1 MHPLFANKTGLL
13 LYLVLWIPF
22 GATLAY
28 LVSVTGGLPWREAA
42 SITAP
47 LAAIYAFVCLSAWY
61 LCRYLPLGAAR
72 VPSLVLNHGAA
83 AIMAALLWVIAAK
96 GLSILLE
103 RVFAGLDRRFSH
115 QLPLLFAIGLQL
127 YLLAVAVHYILLGL
141 ERSREA
147 ERLAQEAVLA
157 AREAE
162 LRALKAQINPH
173 FLFNSLN
180 SISALATM
188 DGLRARDMCLA
199 LSDFLRRTLSLG
211 EKEMIPLTDEVGM
224 AQLYL
229 SVEKIRFG
237 ARLRFETRVDRE
249 CAVCQVPPLI
259 LQPLIEN
266 AVKHG
271 VAGMVEGG
279 SITLEAR
286 CGNGWLKITVD
297 NDFDPEAQAASR
309 TGIGLENVRSR
320 LRARYA
326 GEASL
331 RASASEGTYRAE
343 LVLPCPSHGRRA
355 AEVSPS

>member
-1 MHPLFANKTGLL
+1 MHPLFANKTGLF
-13 LYLVLWIPF
+13 LYLALWMPF

-28 LVSVTGGLPWREAA
+28 LLSVTGGLPWREAA
-42 SITAP
+42 SITVP

-61 LCRYLPLGAAR
+61 LCRFLPLGAAR
-72 VPSLVLNHGAA
+72 ASSRAFNPGAA
-83 AIMAALLWVIAAK
+83 ALIAALLWVIAAK
-96 GLSILLE
+96 GFSLALE
-103 RVFAGLDRRFSH
+103 RVFPGFDRRFSQ

-147 ERLAQEAVLA
+147 ERRAQAAVLA
-157 AREAE
+157 ARDAE

-188 DGLRARDMCLA
+188 DGLRARDMCLT

-211 EKEMIPLTDEVGM
+211 DKESIPLTDEV
-224 AQLYL
+224 ALSQLYL

-237 ARLRFETRVDRE
+237 ARLRFHTRIDE
-249 CAVCQVPPLI
+249 ACAGCPVPPLI

-271 VAGMVEGG
+271 IAGILDGG
-279 SITLEAR
+279 AIALEAT
-286 CGNGWLKITVD
+286 CGSGWLTITVE
-297 NDFDPEAQAASR
+297 NDFDPEARAPSR
-309 TGIGLENVRSR
+309 TGIGLENVKSR
-320 LRARYA
+320 LRARYS

-331 RASASEGTYRAE
+331 RASAAEAKYRAE
-343 LVLPCPSHGRRA
+343 LVLPCPTHGPLA
-355 AEVSPS
+355 AAVSPS

>member
-13 LYLVLWIPF
+13 LYLALWIPF

-28 LVSVTGGLPWREAA
+28 LLSVTGGMPWRETA

-47 LAAIYAFVCLSAWY
+47 LAAIFAFVCLSAWY

-83 AIMAALLWVIAAK
+83 ALMAALLWVIAAK
-96 GLSILLE
+96 GFSLLLE
-103 RVFAGLDRRFSH
+103 RAFPGFDGRFSR
-115 QLPLLFAIGLQL
+115 QFPLLFAIGLQL

-147 ERLAQEAVLA
+147 ERHAQEAMLA

-211 EKEMIPLTDEVGM
+211 DKETIPLTDEIAM

-229 SVEKIRFG
+229 SVEKVRFG
-237 ARLRFETRVDRE
+237 ARLRFETRLDGA
-249 CAVCQVPPLI
+249 CAGCPVPPLI

-279 SITLEAR
+279 SIALAAR
-286 CGNGWLKITVD
+286 CGNGWLTITVE
-297 NDFDPEAQAASR
+297 NDFDPEAEVPSR

-320 LRARYA
+320 LRARYS

-331 RASASEGTYRAE
+331 RASATEATYRAE
-343 LVLPCPSHGRRA
+343 LVLPCPSHGRKT
-355 AEVSPS
+355 AEISPS